1 MSALDTYVGGE
12 KKSRQCHLLMARW
25 RLLAAANRCPHSPKE
40 LRGGVEKGRESRQMR
55 FGEERRIT
63 QSASLLRDCFPKG
76 PDVILHF

>member
-1 MSALDTYVGGE
+1 MAE
-12 KKSRQCHLLMARW
+12 WRQP
-25 RLLAAANRCPHSPKE
+25 AAAACVPAAPRSS
-40 LRGGVEKGRESRQMR
+40 GGVEKGRESRQMW